1 MKGSGQERLFKAAYA
16 ENTVRHIM
24 SGKAVSRA
32 LTAHFLVE
40 SPFTCVLLDKCTS

>member
-1 MKGSGQERLFKAAYA
+1 MKGPGQERLFKAVYA